1 MHIVVKFPKTLSFC
15 FQEECKFEREE
26 SRSEEMQRR
35 SRVLSEQQVEMA
47 EKMKKVQKV
56 EMVAEKE
63 TSPEP
68 RCNCH
73 QSHDIVL
80 ESSSM
85 TTKKHFIQE
94 FLCGITDIIFVNVF

>member
-1 MHIVVKFPKTLSFC
+1 MHMVVKFPKTLSFC

-47 EKMKKVQKV
+47 EKVKKVQKV
-56 EMVAEKE
+56 EKMAEKE

-73 QSHDIVL
+73 QSHDNSSWVL
-80 ESSSM
+80 
-85 TTKKHFIQE
+85 THDKNY
-94 FLCGITDIIFVNVF
+94 IFSAGLQT